1 MAGGRGSVNPL
12 ALVVL
17 AFLMERPMH
26 PYELG
31 KLLKQR
37 NKQESIKYR
46 HASLY
51 MVVEQLHRSGYI
63 EPQETLR
70 QGQLPERTIYALTE
84 SGRAELVEQMRDLV
98 SAPAK
103 EYLRFEAALALI
115 LVLPPAEV
123 VDLLEQRQRALAEE
137 ADRLRTYLQD
147 RQELDQLYLIEHEY
161 RLALVEAEA
170 QFVQRFRDRILA
182 EPDTYGQFWR
192 QLHG

>member
-1 MAGGRGSVNPL
+1 MGSVSNPL

-17 AFLMERPMH
+17 AFLIERPMH

-51 MVVEQLHRSGYI
+51 MVVEQLSRKGFI
-63 EPQETLR
+63 EAQQTVR
-70 QGQLPERTIYALTE
+70 QGQLPERTVYALTE
-84 SGRAELVEQMRDLV
+84 SGQVEVLEQMRELV
-98 SAPAK
+98 AVPAK

-123 VDLLEQRQRALAEE
+123 VDLLEQRQRALAEQAE
-137 ADRLRTYLQD
+137 RLRSHVRD
-147 RQELDQLYLIEHEY
+147 RQEMDQLFLIEHEY
-161 RLALVEAEA
+161 QLALVEAE
-170 QFVQRFRDRILA
+170 QKFVQRFRERILQGA
-182 EPDTYGQFWR
+182 ENFGEFWR
-192 QLHG
+192 RLHS

>member
-1 MAGGRGSVNPL
+1 MAGGSGVSNPL

-17 AFLMERPMH
+17 AFLLERPLH

-51 MVVEQLHRSGYI
+51 MVVEQLERKGHI
-63 EPQETLR
+63 EAQEKVR
-70 QGQLPERTIYALTE
+70 QGQHPERTVYALTE
-84 SGRAELVEQMRDLV
+84 SGRAVLFEQMRELV
-98 SAPAK
+98 AVPAK

-123 VDLLEQRQRALAEE
+123 VDLLEQRHQALAKQ
-137 ADRLRTYLQD
+137 ADRLRSYLHE
-147 RQELDQLYLIEHEY
+147 RSEMDQVYLIEHEY
-161 RLALVEAEA
+161 QLTLVEAEQA
-170 QFVQRFRDRILA
+170 YVLRLRDRILQ
-182 EPDTYGQFWR
+182 EPDTFGQYWR
-192 QLHG
+192 QLHS